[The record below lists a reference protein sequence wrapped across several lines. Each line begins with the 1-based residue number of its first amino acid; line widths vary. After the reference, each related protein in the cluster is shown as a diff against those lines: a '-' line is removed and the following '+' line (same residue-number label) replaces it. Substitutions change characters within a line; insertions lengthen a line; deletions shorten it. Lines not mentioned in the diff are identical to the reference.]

1 MTKPLTGRFVRD
13 GFVKLTGAVPLPVV
27 EACVDLLWEAIGL
40 DRHDP
45 STWTQPV
52 YWVGGMSQP
61 PFVQAMNSV
70 VLLEACDELAG
81 REVEAAEFDGE
92 LSPAISSRR
101 RATWSWMARRGQ
113 LHAGGQRHPV
123 DQPDIA

>member
-13 GFVKLTGAVPLPVV
+13 GFVKLTAAVPLPVV

-70 VLLEACDELAG
+70 VLLQACDELAG
-81 REVEAAEFDGE
+81 PGGGNRAIRWGAFPCDFLTTRSRLVLDGTSRAAT
-92 LSPAISSRR
+92 RR
-101 RATWSWMARRGQ
+101 RAATPRG
-113 LHAGGQRHPV
+113 PT
-123 DQPDIA
+123 